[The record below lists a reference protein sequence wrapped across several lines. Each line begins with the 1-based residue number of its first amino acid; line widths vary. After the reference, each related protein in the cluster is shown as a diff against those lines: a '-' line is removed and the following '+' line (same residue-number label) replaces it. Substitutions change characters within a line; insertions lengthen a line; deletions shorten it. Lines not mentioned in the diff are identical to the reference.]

1 MHHYS
6 RETSQIEARLGERF
20 EVRLPSSPG
29 AGYVWNVRVP
39 PVVVRLANQSVHPGA
54 GIGAAAHE
62 VFVFE
67 ATGEGNTVLE
77 FAYGRPWESSPKET
91 LQLPVQVAAKQG

>member
-1 MHHYS
+1 MQHYD
-6 RETSQIEARLGERF
+6 RETRQIAARLGERF

-29 AGYVWNVRVP
+29 AGYVWQVRVP
-39 PVVVRLANQSVHPGA
+39 PNVVRLANQSVQPGA

-67 ATGEGNTVLE
+67 AIGEGNTVLDFE
-77 FAYGRPWESSPKET
+77 YGRPWESSPKET
-91 LQLPVQVAAKQG
+91 RQYPVDVTAKQG